1 MIHIHTSINVMYHL
15 LRMKDKHLIIISI
28 DAEKPFDKIQHRFM
42 LKTLCK
48 EGLEGR
54 YFSIMKAIY
63 GKPTANI
70 IRKNLKVFCLRSG
83 TSQAC
88 SFPTLLFNKVLKVLT
103 TTIRQEREIK
113 GIQVEMEKVKPSLFA
128 DCMMRYRENPKD
140 SMKKLLEHK

>member
-28 DAEKPFDKIQHRFM
+28 DAEKPFDKIQHPFM

-70 IRKNLKVFCLRSG
+70 ILKRE
-83 TSQAC
+83 
-88 SFPTLLFNKVLKVLT
+88 KLKAFFK
-103 TTIRQEREIK
+103 E
-113 GIQVEMEKVKPSLFA
+113 QVQNRDIHLHHFYST
-128 DCMMRYRENPKD
+128 
-140 SMKKLLEHK
+140 